1 LIRAAEEAGLDLLV
15 PGSHR
20 HRGLEDL
27 VRGQMI
33 ALVRHRT
40 NIPVLVVQSGS
51 LEPALRSST
60 ASETL

>member
-20 HRGLEDL
+20 HLGLEDL
-27 VRGQMI
+27 VRGQTI
-33 ALVRHRT
+33 ASIRHRT
-40 NIPVLVVQSGS
+40 NFSVPVVQSGS

-60 ASETL
+60 ALGTL